1 MHKQVQIIERN
12 SNLLSAAKSPVST
25 RLQLFFTLS
34 LQEQKKKKAEEFL
47 ISSLNPIYFIEHE

>member
-12 SNLLSAAKSPVST
+12 SNLLSAAKSPVSIG
-25 RLQLFFTLS
+25 LQLFFTLS

-47 ISSLNPIYFIEHE
+47 ITSLNAIYFIEHE

>member
-25 RLQLFFTLS
+25 GLQLFFTLS

-47 ISSLNPIYFIEHE
+47 ITSLNPIYFIEHE